1 MLAGCTPGTAKEG
14 DTAESKT
21 ETKTD
26 AGDSGDNAA
35 STEKIEL
42 NMWDL
47 RTEGAGAKMID
58 TIIENFEKENPNVTI
73 KRTAFKVADLR
84 NTIKP
89 AINSGEGP
97 DIFSYDAGAGYLAFW
112 QMPVWQWI

>member
-1 MLAGCTPGTAKEG
+1 MKRKWKVLTGLVLVGTMLAGCTPGTAKEG
-14 DTAESKT
+14 DAAESKT
-21 ETKTD
+21 DTNETKKEAAD
-26 AGDSGDNAA
+26 AGDSAA
-35 STEKIEL
+35 SGEKIEL

-58 TIIENFEKENPNVTI
+58 TIIENFEKENPNISI

-89 AINSGEGP
+89 AINSGP
-97 DIFSYDAGAGYLAFW
+97 
-112 QMPVWQWI
+112 